1 VIRISVREMNAYT
14 ASQIVAKITPNPLV
28 TIDKP
33 TMPLMIVMIT
43 KNVNAP
49 FRLRHPISASA
60 DGIRFSGIDFAHNK
74 RLFLKIL
81 Q

>member
-1 VIRISVREMNAYT
+1 M
-14 ASQIVAKITPNPLV
+14 Q
-28 TIDKP
+28 
-33 TMPLMIVMIT
+33 LMIVMIT
-43 KNVNAP
+43 KNENAP

-60 DGIRFSGIDFAHNK
+60 DGIRFSGIDLVHNR

>member
-1 VIRISVREMNAYT
+1 MEAYT
-14 ASQIVAKITPNPLV
+14 ASHIVAKTIPNPLV

-33 TMPLMIVMIT
+33 TMQLMIVMIT
-43 KNVNAP
+43 KNENAP

-60 DGIRFSGIDFAHNK
+60 DGIRFSGIDLVHNR